1 MGKELFPQLG
11 QFSEYDDTIGL
22 TIGFVAGFLLINYQ
36 DSFIEMVEGWC
47 SCFFANSDGPGKP
60 KDSPKKGSEERKSL
74 LPKGSKDNL
83 KAEYKAINSDDGHS
97 GAESEAETEIE
108 EGEHPI
114 LLLGSQVISL
124 PTERSRIR
132 DKVSELVHSIHMM
145 QNKAQI
151 LFELKGQTH
160 SVQVEIL
167 ADQIDEE
174 IHKLQYYV
182 DHCRRYWNI
191 VLICFTHHT
200 INQIPL
206 PLIPNPTQTLA
217 RLGFKCGSCCASHL
231 DHRAR

>member
-1 MGKELFPQLG
+1 MGKELFPQLS
-11 QFSEYDDTIGL
+11 QFSEYDDTVGL
-22 TIGFVAGFLLINYQ
+22 TIGFIAGFLLINYQ
-36 DSFIEMVEGWC
+36 DSFIELVEGWC
-47 SCFFANSDGPGKP
+47 SCYFAGGEGPGKP
-60 KDSPKKGSEERKSL
+60 KDSPKKGGEERKAL
-74 LPKGSKDNL
+74 LPKGGSKDNL

-182 DHCRRYWNI
+182 DHCRRYS
-191 VLICFTHHT
+191 L
-200 INQIPL
+200 
-206 PLIPNPTQTLA
+206 
-217 RLGFKCGSCCASHL
+217 CCLLCLERHV
-231 DHRAR
+231 